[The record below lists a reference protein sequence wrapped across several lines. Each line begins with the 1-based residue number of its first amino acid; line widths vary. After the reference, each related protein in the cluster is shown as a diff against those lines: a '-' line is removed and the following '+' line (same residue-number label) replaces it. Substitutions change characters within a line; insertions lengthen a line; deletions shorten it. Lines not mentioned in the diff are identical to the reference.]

1 MSAAT
6 VSYCVL
12 MGPKWRRCRIPGM
25 VINGVCFRGEPLA
38 GLCRSHGV
46 SRLSVFGSI
55 LRDDFRAESDVD
67 MLVEFM
73 PSRIPTL
80 ISIAQLEDELGALI
94 GRKVDLRT
102 PREISRHFREKLIAQ
117 ARLLHAA

>member
-1 MSAAT
+1 
-6 VSYCVL
+6 
-12 MGPKWRRCRIPGM
+12 M